1 MEMLPRE
8 QDMKGKKNGKGFD
21 VFQVAPHDGKS
32 DNCNQ
37 RLECYKQLERAVCNR
52 DEHWGHLSKYFKAYI
67 MLISQ
72 TMRQL

>member
-8 QDMKGKKNGKGFD
+8 QDMKGKKAEKGLKF
-21 VFQVAPHDGKS
+21 FKWPSRDGKS

-52 DEHWGHLSKYFKAYI
+52 AEHWGHLSKYFKAYI

-72 TMRQL
+72 TMKQL